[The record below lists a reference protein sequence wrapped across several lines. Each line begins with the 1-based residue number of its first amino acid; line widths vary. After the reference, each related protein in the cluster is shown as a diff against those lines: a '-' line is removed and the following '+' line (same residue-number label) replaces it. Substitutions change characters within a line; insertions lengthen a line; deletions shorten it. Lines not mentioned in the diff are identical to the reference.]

1 MKLIKE
7 KIYSIFSFLIFLLYL
22 LLLELSAGGYPSDQ
36 PYMHSLTIF
45 KNIPLSISLI
55 FIFIFIL
62 LLVTKKTKYLLTIN
76 VGIILFFIFRIYNFY
91 RFYKRLFDYGI
102 TMILFFLAIVSIISI
117 FISISRIFR
126 KSNWFF
132 LFWIWHDIKIWVYYT

>member
-1 MKLIKE
+1 MTILKE

-22 LLLELSAGGYPSDQ
+22 LLLELSAGSYPSDE

-55 FIFIFIL
+55 FIFIFVL

-91 RFYKRLFDYGI
+91 RFYKRLFYDGI
-102 TMILFFLAIVSIISI
+102 TMILFFLAIVSIITI
-117 FISISRIFR
+117 FISISKIFK

-132 LFWIWHDIKIWVYYT
+132 FFEFDMI

>member
-1 MKLIKE
+1 MMILKE

-22 LLLELSAGGYPSDQ
+22 LFLELSAGGYPSDQ

-55 FIFIFIL
+55 FIFIFVL
-62 LLVTKKTKYLLTIN
+62 LLVTKMTKYLLTIN
-76 VGIILFFIFRIYNFY
+76 IGIILFFILRIYNFY
-91 RFYKRLFDYGI
+91 RFYKRLFDDGI
-102 TMILFFLAIVSIISI
+102 TMILFFLAIVSIITI
-117 FISISRIFR
+117 FISISKIFK

-132 LFWIWHDIKIWVYYT
+132 FFEFDMI

>member
-1 MKLIKE
+1 MMILKE

-55 FIFIFIL
+55 FIFIFVL

-76 VGIILFFIFRIYNFY
+76 VGIILFFILRIYNFY
-91 RFYKRLFDYGI
+91 RFYKRLFDDGI
-102 TMILFFLAIVSIISI
+102 TMILFFLAIVSIITI
-117 FISISRIFR
+117 FISISKIFK

-132 LFWIWHDIKIWVYYT
+132 FFEFDMI

>member
-1 MKLIKE
+1 MKLLKE

-22 LLLELSAGGYPSDQ
+22 LFLELSAGGYPSDE

-55 FIFIFIL
+55 FIFMFVL
-62 LLVTKKTKYLLTIN
+62 LLITKKTKYLLTIN
-76 VGIILFFIFRIYNFY
+76 VGIILFFILRIYNFY
-91 RFYKRLFDYGI
+91 RFYRRLFDDGI
-102 TMILFFLAIVSIISI
+102 TMILFFLAIVSIITI
-117 FISISRIFR
+117 FISISRIFK

-132 LFWIWHDIKIWVYYT
+132 FFEFDMI

>member
-1 MKLIKE
+1 MMILKE

-22 LLLELSAGGYPSDQ
+22 LFLELSAGGYPSDE

-55 FIFIFIL
+55 FIFIFVL

-91 RFYKRLFDYGI
+91 RFYKRLFDDGI
-102 TMILFFLAIVSIISI
+102 TMILFFLAIVSIITI
-117 FISISRIFR
+117 FISISRIFK

-132 LFWIWHDIKIWVYYT
+132 FFEFDMI

>member
-1 MKLIKE
+1 MMILKE

-22 LLLELSAGGYPSDQ
+22 LFLELSTGSYPSDQ

-55 FIFIFIL
+55 FIFIFVL
-62 LLVTKKTKYLLTIN
+62 LLVTKNTKYLLTIN

-91 RFYKRLFDYGI
+91 RFYRRLFDDGI
-102 TMILFFLAIVSIISI
+102 TMILFFFAIVSIITI

-126 KSNWFF
+126 KSNWYFF
-132 LFWIWHDIKIWVYYT
+132 FEFDMI

>member
-1 MKLIKE
+1 MMILKE

-22 LLLELSAGGYPSDQ
+22 LFLELSAGGYPSDQ

-76 VGIILFFIFRIYNFY
+76 IGIILFFILRIYNFY
-91 RFYKRLFDYGI
+91 RFYKRLFDNGI
-102 TMILFFLAIVSIISI
+102 TMILFFLAIVSIITI
-117 FISISRIFR
+117 FISISRIFK

-132 LFWIWHDIKIWVYYT
+132 FFEFDMI

>member
-1 MKLIKE
+1 MMILKE

-22 LLLELSAGGYPSDQ
+22 LFLELSAGGYPSDQ

-76 VGIILFFIFRIYNFY
+76 VGIILFFILRIYNFY
-91 RFYKRLFDYGI
+91 RFYRRLFDDGI
-102 TMILFFLAIVSIISI
+102 TMILFFLAFVSIITI
-117 FISISRIFR
+117 FISISKIFK

-132 LFWIWHDIKIWVYYT
+132 FFEFDMI

>member
-1 MKLIKE
+1 MMILKE

-22 LLLELSAGGYPSDQ
+22 LFLELSAGGYPSDE

-62 LLVTKKTKYLLTIN
+62 LLITKKTKYLLTIN
-76 VGIILFFIFRIYNFY
+76 IGIILFFILRIYNFY
-91 RFYKRLFDYGI
+91 RFYRRLFDDGI
-102 TMILFFLAIVSIISI
+102 TMILFFLAIVSIITI
-117 FISISRIFR
+117 FISISKIFK

-132 LFWIWHDIKIWVYYT
+132 FFEFDMI

>member
-1 MKLIKE
+1 MMILKE

-22 LLLELSAGGYPSDQ
+22 LFLELSAGGYPSDQ

-55 FIFIFIL
+55 FIFIFVL
-62 LLVTKKTKYLLTIN
+62 LLVTKNTKYLLTIN

-91 RFYKRLFDYGI
+91 RFYKRLFDDGI
-102 TMILFFLAIVSIISI
+102 TMILFSLAIVSIITI
-117 FISISRIFR
+117 FISISRILK
-126 KSNWFF
+126 KSN
-132 LFWIWHDIKIWVYYT
+132 

>member
-1 MKLIKE
+1 MTILKE

-22 LLLELSAGGYPSDQ
+22 LFLELSAGGYPSDE

-55 FIFIFIL
+55 FIFIFVL

-76 VGIILFFIFRIYNFY
+76 IGIILFFIFRIYNFY
-91 RFYKRLFDYGI
+91 RFYRRLFDDGI
-102 TMILFFLAIVSIISI
+102 TMILFFFAIVSIITI

-126 KSNWFF
+126 KSNWYFI
-132 LFWIWHDIKIWVYYT
+132 FWIWHDIKIWVYYI

>member
-1 MKLIKE
+1 MTILKE

-22 LLLELSAGGYPSDQ
+22 LFLELSAGSYPSDQ
-36 PYMHSLTIF
+36 PYMHNPTIF

-55 FIFIFIL
+55 FIFIFVL

-76 VGIILFFIFRIYNFY
+76 VGIILFFILRIYNFY
-91 RFYKRLFDYGI
+91 RFYRRLFNDGI
-102 TMILFFLAIVSIISI
+102 TMILFLLAIVSIISI

-126 KSNWFF
+126 KSNWYFI
-132 LFWIWHDIKIWVYYT
+132 FWIWHDIKIWVYYT

>member
-1 MKLIKE
+1 MTILKE

-22 LLLELSAGGYPSDQ
+22 LFLELSAGSYPSDQ

-76 VGIILFFIFRIYNFY
+76 VGIILFFILRIYNFY
-91 RFYKRLFDYGI
+91 RFYRRLFNDGI
-102 TMILFFLAIVSIISI
+102 SMILFFLAIVSIITI
-117 FISISRIFR
+117 FISISKIYK
-126 KSNWFF
+126 KSSWYFILN
-132 LFWIWHDIKIWVYYT
+132 LT

>member
-22 LLLELSAGGYPSDQ
+22 LFLELSAGGYPSDQ

-62 LLVTKKTKYLLTIN
+62 LLITKKTKYLLTIN
-76 VGIILFFIFRIYNFY
+76 IGIILFFILRIYNFY
-91 RFYKRLFDYGI
+91 RFYKRLFDDGI
-102 TMILFFLAIVSIISI
+102 TMILFFLAIVSIITI
-117 FISISRIFR
+117 FISISKIFK

-132 LFWIWHDIKIWVYYT
+132 FFEFDMI

>member
-1 MKLIKE
+1 MMILKE

-22 LLLELSAGGYPSDQ
+22 LFLELSAGGYPSNQ

-55 FIFIFIL
+55 FIFIFVL
-62 LLVTKKTKYLLTIN
+62 LLVTKMTKYLLTIN
-76 VGIILFFIFRIYNFY
+76 VGIILFFILRIYNFY
-91 RFYKRLFDYGI
+91 RFYKRLFDDGI
-102 TMILFFLAIVSIISI
+102 TMILFFLAIVSIITI
-117 FISISRIFR
+117 FISISKIFK

-132 LFWIWHDIKIWVYYT
+132 FFEFDMI

>member
-1 MKLIKE
+1 MKLLKE

-22 LLLELSAGGYPSDQ
+22 LFLELSAGGYPSDQ

-55 FIFIFIL
+55 FIFIFVL
-62 LLVTKKTKYLLTIN
+62 LLITKKTKYLLTIN
-76 VGIILFFIFRIYNFY
+76 IGIILFFILRIYNFY
-91 RFYKRLFDYGI
+91 RFYKRLFDDGI
-102 TMILFFLAIVSIISI
+102 TVILFFLAIVSIITI
-117 FISISRIFR
+117 FISISKIFK

-132 LFWIWHDIKIWVYYT
+132 FFEFDMI

>member
-1 MKLIKE
+1 MMILKE

-22 LLLELSAGGYPSDQ
+22 LFLELSAGGYPSDE

-45 KNIPLSISLI
+45 KNISLSISLI
-55 FIFIFIL
+55 FIFIFVL

-91 RFYKRLFDYGI
+91 KFYRRLFDDGI
-102 TMILFFLAIVSIISI
+102 TMILFFLAFVSIITI

-126 KSNWFF
+126 KSNWYFI
-132 LFWIWHDIKIWVYYT
+132 FWIWHDIKIWVYYI

>member
-7 KIYSIFSFLIFLLYL
+7 KIYSIFSFLIFFLYL

-55 FIFIFIL
+55 FIFIFVL

-102 TMILFFLAIVSIISI
+102 TMILFFFAIVSIITI
-117 FISISRIFR
+117 FISISRILK
-126 KSNWFF
+126 KSN
-132 LFWIWHDIKIWVYYT
+132 

>member
-1 MKLIKE
+1 MMILKE
-7 KIYSIFSFLIFLLYL
+7 KIYSIFSFLIF

-55 FIFIFIL
+55 FIFIFVL

-91 RFYKRLFDYGI
+91 KFYKRLFDYGI
-102 TMILFFLAIVSIISI
+102 TMILFFLAIVSIITI
-117 FISISRIFR
+117 FISISRIL
-126 KSNWFF
+126 KNSN
-132 LFWIWHDIKIWVYYT
+132 

>member
-1 MKLIKE
+1 MMILKE

-22 LLLELSAGGYPSDQ
+22 LFLELSAGGYPSDQ

-55 FIFIFIL
+55 FIFIFVL

-91 RFYKRLFDYGI
+91 KFYKRLFDYGI
-102 TMILFFLAIVSIISI
+102 TMILFFLAILSIITI
-117 FISISRIFR
+117 FISISRILK

-132 LFWIWHDIKIWVYYT
+132 LFWIWHDIKIWVYYI

>member
-1 MKLIKE
+1 MMILKE

-22 LLLELSAGGYPSDQ
+22 LCLELSAGGYPSDQ

-55 FIFIFIL
+55 FIFIFVL
-62 LLVTKKTKYLLTIN
+62 LLVTKNTKYLLTIN

-91 RFYKRLFDYGI
+91 RFYKRLFDDGI
-102 TMILFFLAIVSIISI
+102 TMILFSLAIVSIITI
-117 FISISRIFR
+117 FISISRILK

-132 LFWIWHDIKIWVYYT
+132 FFEFDMI

>member
-1 MKLIKE
+1 MMILKE

-22 LLLELSAGGYPSDQ
+22 LFLELSAGGYPSDE

-55 FIFIFIL
+55 FIFIFVL

-91 RFYKRLFDYGI
+91 RFYRRLFDDGI
-102 TMILFFLAIVSIISI
+102 TMILFFLAIVSIITI
-117 FISISRIFR
+117 FISISKIFK

-132 LFWIWHDIKIWVYYT
+132 FFEFDMI

>member
-1 MKLIKE
+1 MMILKE

-22 LLLELSAGGYPSDQ
+22 LFLELSAGGYPSDE

-55 FIFIFIL
+55 FIFIFVL

-76 VGIILFFIFRIYNFY
+76 IGIILFFIFRIYNFY
-91 RFYKRLFDYGI
+91 RFYRRLFDDGI
-102 TMILFFLAIVSIISI
+102 TMILFFFAIVSIITI

-126 KSNWFF
+126 KSNWYFI
-132 LFWIWHDIKIWVYYT
+132 FWIWHDIKIWVYYI

>member
-1 MKLIKE
+1 MMILKE

-22 LLLELSAGGYPSDQ
+22 LFLELSAGGYPSDQ

-62 LLVTKKTKYLLTIN
+62 LLITKKTKYLLTIN
-76 VGIILFFIFRIYNFY
+76 IGIILFFILRIYNFY
-91 RFYKRLFDYGI
+91 RFYKRLFDDGI
-102 TMILFFLAIVSIISI
+102 TMILFFLAIVSIITI
-117 FISISRIFR
+117 FISISKIFK

-132 LFWIWHDIKIWVYYT
+132 FFEFDMI

>member
-1 MKLIKE
+1 MMILKE

-55 FIFIFIL
+55 FIFIFVL

-91 RFYKRLFDYGI
+91 RFYKRLFDSGL
-102 TMILFFLAIVSIISI
+102 TMILFFFEIVSIITI
-117 FISISRIFR
+117 FISISRILK
-126 KSNWFF
+126 KSN
-132 LFWIWHDIKIWVYYT
+132 

>member
-1 MKLIKE
+1 MMILKE

-22 LLLELSAGGYPSDQ
+22 LFLELSAGGYPSDQ

-55 FIFIFIL
+55 FIFIFVL
-62 LLVTKKTKYLLTIN
+62 LLVTKNTKYLLTIN

-91 RFYKRLFDYGI
+91 RFYRRLFDDGI
-102 TMILFFLAIVSIISI
+102 TMILFFFAIVSIITI
-117 FISISRIFR
+117 FISISKIFR
-126 KSNWFF
+126 KSNWYFI
-132 LFWIWHDIKIWVYYT
+132 FWIWHDIKIWVYYT

>member
-7 KIYSIFSFLIFLLYL
+7 KIYLIFSFLIFLLYL

-55 FIFIFIL
+55 FIFIFVL

-102 TMILFFLAIVSIISI
+102 TMTLFFFAIVSIITI
-117 FISISRIFR
+117 FISISRILK
-126 KSNWFF
+126 KSN
-132 LFWIWHDIKIWVYYT
+132 